1 MQFTIDANLIRAAM
15 ACQAK
20 KDVRY
25 YLTGILIAKN
35 GDVVGTD
42 GKALFRG
49 THAWTDKDS
58 VIGDDLIININ
69 GTIPISADT
78 VTFNISAVP
87 TVTTDNGKIFTCEVI
102 DGSYPDYTRVIPGK
116 DSDSYSTVLNFNASL
131 LAKAEKVYGKDAQI
145 ALHHRGPNNSIL
157 IECAALPDTCLVVMP
172 MKAVVT
178 GEPLFIKT
186 SVNAK
191 QLAA

>member
-87 TVTTDNGKIFTCEVI
+87 TVTTDNGKIFTC
-102 DGSYPDYTRVIPGK
+102 
-116 DSDSYSTVLNFNASL
+116 
-131 LAKAEKVYGKDAQI
+131 AESSKY
-145 ALHHRGPNNSIL
+145 
-157 IECAALPDTCLVVMP
+157 
-172 MKAVVT
+172 
-178 GEPLFIKT
+178 
-186 SVNAK
+186 
-191 QLAA
+191 

>member
-69 GTIPISADT
+69 GTIPIGADT

-102 DGSYPDYTRVIPGK
+102 DGTYPDYTRVIPGK
-116 DSDSYSTVLNFNASL
+116 NSDQYSTVLNFNASL

-157 IECAALPDTCLVVMP
+157 IECAELPDTCLVVMP
-172 MKAVVT
+172 MRAEVA
-178 GEPLFIKT
+178 GQPLFLKT
-186 SVNAK
+186 NEIRTE
-191 QLAA
+191 

>member
-87 TVTTDNGKIFTCEVI
+87 T
-102 DGSYPDYTRVIPGK
+102 GSYPDYTRVIPGK